1 MCGDV
6 VFVWNRDH
14 QEIKPIRRNWHQH
27 QDSACE
33 GEDFFTFGTVVINA
47 VTSWGTAVKSAL
59 RESTS
64 SLLSFS
70 PISTSSCQ
78 LPPVTHY
85 HTISY
90 QNTVFY
96 PLSITVANIKR
107 FLTLGYPSVSFVSII
122 WSIGPFDIW
131 RKSPVFAH
139 CRSSGGES
147 GIPAVGRALE
157 YGLKYDIR
165 LWEVDKTLLGFK
177 VENCW
182 TFRWT
187 RSSAST
193 QLGRFVTLGDLWPT
207 SLSNTL
213 LWEDYSVGFVS
224 FDRAFE

>member
-1 MCGDV
+1 MRRCS
-6 VFVWNRDH
+6 FCLNRDH

-122 WSIGPFDIW
+122 WSIGPFDIS
-131 RKSPVFAH
+131 RQSPVFAH
-139 CRSSGGES
+139 CRSSGGEYGDS
-147 GIPAVGRALE
+147 CGWKSSFE
-157 YGLKYDIR
+157 YG
-165 LWEVDKTLLGFK
+165 F
-177 VENCW
+177 
-182 TFRWT
+182 
-187 RSSAST
+187 
-193 QLGRFVTLGDLWPT
+193 
-207 SLSNTL
+207 
-213 LWEDYSVGFVS
+213 
-224 FDRAFE
+224 